1 MFNSQAISFC
11 ATSQLS
17 FYYGLY
23 NNHNNNIYNLKV
35 NRIKCDQ
42 PYLKMF
48 QAASDFKTSP
58 YGILIL
64 SPHFGGGG
72 GGGGGGDGG
81 GDGGRYGHSLSG
93 SLVPLLSSRKLPLEI
108 AIATAP
114 KASKPPITPD
124 CLPVEALDRT
134 KLVSEA
140 YLNALSASASRFAF
154 SLPFLYLS

>member
-1 MFNSQAISFC
+1 MFKSQAISFC

-35 NRIKCDQ
+35 NRIKRDQ

-64 SPHFGGGG
+64 SPRFGDGGGG
-72 GGGGGGDGG
+72 GGGVVVMMVVMVVNMD
-81 GDGGRYGHSLSG
+81 
-93 SLVPLLSSRKLPLEI
+93 VPFQALLYHC
-108 AIATAP
+108 
-114 KASKPPITPD
+114 
-124 CLPVEALDRT
+124 CLHE
-134 KLVSEA
+134 S
-140 YLNALSASASRFAF
+140 
-154 SLPFLYLS
+154 FLWKSP

>member
-1 MFNSQAISFC
+1 
-11 ATSQLS
+11 
-17 FYYGLY
+17 
-23 NNHNNNIYNLKV
+23 
-35 NRIKCDQ
+35 
-42 PYLKMF
+42 MF
-48 QAASDFKTSP
+48 QAASDFKTST

-72 GGGGGGDGG
+72 GGGGGQ
-81 GDGGRYGHSLSG
+81 YGHSLSG
-93 SLVPLLSSRKLPLEI
+93 CLVPLLSSQKLPSEM

-140 YLNALSASASRFAF
+140 YLDALSASASRFAF
-154 SLPFLYLS
+154 SLPFLYQS